1 MAPLPGFNGFTSPN
15 NPLPATSPLFPGG
28 PGAFNPGSISAFS
41 NPYQTGFMAA
51 QYPGVHLQNP
61 QVRNAY
67 KFWPFS
73 CASKNSKVVFS

>member
-15 NPLPATSPLFPGG
+15 NPFPATSPLFPGG